1 MAKDFDAA
9 VELITSRI
17 QMLNLPAKID
27 AIQEQLDLLDW
38 ATAFFETNKA
48 VTIVK
53 QDRDLPCA
61 YPGQTGRVFD
71 IQEDGVYTALKCGH
85 IYFIEFSKFKHKLG
99 IVPKESMR
107 NERGQN
113 GASAKQHCSE
123 GLQPSEVKDEDM
135 ATKKKPSQTVI
146 PDGTGKLLVTNL
158 ESDVLEFCASYDYQK
173 ILNSQISEGKVF
185 FRQAAEQAME
195 KADGNVRSISFV
207 GKKRTI
213 TVSQPDPEKEGN
225 RTNVNGSTIEK
236 ALELGVNI
244 HELEVLETKKTYVL
258 SGSYADW
265 FEQWLTQN
273 FLQQGKDI
281 PDEIEKKEVL
291 KLSTEGYFK
300 LKDMKENAKTPN
312 EKAAAEFI
320 IKSCLKDPTVN
331 VD

>member
-1 MAKDFDAA
+1 
-9 VELITSRI
+9 
-17 QMLNLPAKID
+17 MLNLPAKID
-27 AIQEQLDLLDW
+27 TVQEQLDLLEW
-38 ATAFFETNKA
+38 ASTFFETNKQI
-48 VTIVK
+48 TITK
-53 QDRDLPCA
+53 QDKDLPCA

-71 IQEDGVYTALKCGH
+71 IQEDGVYAALKCGH
-85 IYFIEFSKFKHKLG
+85 IYFIEFSKFKPKLG
-99 IVPKESMR
+99 ITPKQSMR
-107 NERGQN
+107 TERGPN
-113 GASAKQHCSE
+113 GASAKHSISE
-123 GLQPSEVKDEDM
+123 GCEPSEVKDEEM
-135 ATKKKPSQTVI
+135 ATKKKASQTVI

-195 KADGNVRSISFV
+195 KADGDVRSIAFV

-225 RTNVNGSTIEK
+225 RTNVNGSTVER
-236 ALELGVNI
+236 ALELGINI
-244 HELEVLETKKTYVL
+244 HELGVLETKKTYVL

-273 FLQQGKDI
+273 FIQQGKDI

-291 KLSTEGYFK
+291 KLSTDGYFK
-300 LKDMKENAKTPN
+300 LKEMKEGAKTPN